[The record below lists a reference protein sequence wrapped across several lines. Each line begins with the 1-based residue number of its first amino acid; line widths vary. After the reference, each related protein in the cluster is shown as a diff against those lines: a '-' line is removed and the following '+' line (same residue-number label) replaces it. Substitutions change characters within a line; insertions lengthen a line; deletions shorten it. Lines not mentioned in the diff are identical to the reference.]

1 VAGEFGFL
9 RHVGDGEPRLAPDLA
24 VVQRTEAGQRLE
36 QAGLAAAVAADQA
49 DALAGIDLQRGVV
62 EQATWP

>member
-1 VAGEFGFL
+1 MLSPGSRQTSPSSSA
-9 RHVGDGEPRLAPDLA
+9 A
-24 VVQRTEAGQRLE
+24 EAGQRLE